1 MFKRFAS
8 SLSAGALALALI
20 TACQSPAAPASTGG
34 ALATSTAASTVAV
47 VSESSTPAAAAAGSP
62 TVAPIAPPADAQAT
76 PTESSPTRQAASA
89 PADAAAAV
97 QIALAGNSIT
107 ADDAGV
113 TVDGSRATI
122 TAAGSYTLSGA
133 LADGQ
138 IVVDTQDQAPVRLIL
153 NGVEIANST
162 GAPIHV
168 ANAESVEI
176 VLASGTA
183 NILTDAATYLFPD
196 PAEDEPNAALFSKA
210 DLTIS
215 GDGALTV
222 TGNYNDG
229 IASKDGLVIA
239 SGAITVN
246 AVDDGIRGKDYLVI
260 ENGVIA
266 VQAQGDGLKADNE
279 EAADKGYIEI
289 QDGVIAVTAGG
300 DGIAAETDVRISG
313 GQFEIVSGG
322 GSANYIEDGPSAKG
336 IKAGVSIVIED
347 GVFAVDAADDALHA
361 NDSITIDAGSFTL
374 ASGDD
379 AIHADT
385 AITINDGQIEITR
398 STEGIESGLIT
409 INGGD
414 IALTSSDD
422 GINIS
427 FDDDTA
433 TGAAAPG
440 GMPGGFGQNPT
451 TYTGDH
457 YLYIHGGNILVI
469 ADGDG
474 LDSNGAIE
482 MTGGVVVIH
491 GPTRNDNGALD
502 YDGTFNISGG
512 LLVAAGSAGM
522 AQAPS
527 PSSSQPSLLLNFPS
541 PLAAGTLIHLQ
552 IEGGDSLLTFAPR
565 RMFQSL
571 VFSSPDLI
579 QGDTIEVYVGGSAA
593 EPLAGGLYQGTY
605 TPGELAG
612 SIPIVDM
619 VTMVGGRPRR

>member
-1 MFKRFAS
+1 MFKRFAA
-8 SLSAGALALALI
+8 SLSVGALALTLI
-20 TACQSPAAPASTGG
+20 TACQSPAASTPTSS
-34 ALATSTAASTVAV
+34 ALAAPTVGATVAAVVESSATSAVTSSPTAAVPSAET
-47 VSESSTPAAAAAGSP
+47 
-62 TVAPIAPPADAQAT
+62 APG
-76 PTESSPTRQAASA
+76 ESSPTPQGANSA
-89 PADAAAAV
+89 ADAAAAAPIV
-97 QIALAGNSIT
+97 LAGNSIT

-113 TVDGSRATI
+113 TVNGSIATI
-122 TAAGSYTLSGA
+122 TAAGSYSLSGV

-153 NGVEIANST
+153 NGVEIANAT
-162 GAPIHV
+162 GAPIYV
-168 ANAESVEI
+168 AAAEAVEI
-176 VLASGTA
+176 VLASDTT
-183 NILTDAATYLFPD
+183 NTITDAATYLFPD
-196 PAEDEPNAALFSKA
+196 PAEDEPNAAIFSKA

-239 SGAITVN
+239 GGAITVN

-279 EAADKGYIEI
+279 EDAEKGYIVV
-289 QDGVIAVTAGG
+289 QDGVVVVTSGG

-322 GSANYIEDGPSAKG
+322 GSANYVEDASSAKG
-336 IKAGVSIVIED
+336 IKGGVSVAIEG
-347 GVFAVDAADDALHA
+347 GVLAVDSADDALHA
-361 NDSITIDAGSFTL
+361 NDSITIDNGSFTL

-385 AITINDGQIEITR
+385 AITINDGQIEIIR

-427 FDDDTA
+427 FDDDAGT
-433 TGAAAPG
+433 AAPG
-440 GMPGGFGQNPT
+440 GQPGGPGGFGPGGAT

-457 YLYIHGGNILVI
+457 YLYIHGGNILVM

-474 LDSNGAIE
+474 IDSNGAIE
-482 MTGGVVVIH
+482 MTGGVVIVH
-491 GPTRNDNGALD
+491 GPTMNGNSALD
-502 YDGTFNISGG
+502 YDGVFNISGG
-512 LLVAAGSAGM
+512 FLAAAGSAGM

-527 PSSSQPSLLLNFPS
+527 PTSSQPSLLLNFSS

-552 IEGGDSLLTFAPR
+552 TEGGDSLLTFAPR
-565 RMFQSL
+565 RAFQAL
-571 VFSSPDLI
+571 AFSSPDLI
-579 QGDTIEVYVGGSAA
+579 QGDTIEVYAGGSAT
-593 EPLAGGLYQGTY
+593 EPLASGLYQGTY

-619 VTMVGGRPRR
+619 VTTVGSRPRR

>member
-8 SLSAGALALALI
+8 SLLVGALALTLI
-20 TACQSPAAPASTGG
+20 TACQSPAASTPTSRAQAAPTAG
-34 ALATSTAASTVAV
+34 STAAAIVEASAT
-47 VSESSTPAAAAAGSP
+47 SAATSSP
-62 TVAPIAPPADAQAT
+62 TATLPVAETAPA
-76 PTESSPTRQAASA
+76 ESSPTRQTTSV

-113 TVDGSRATI
+113 TVAGSTATI
-122 TAAGSYTLSGA
+122 TAAGSYSLSGA

-138 IVVDTQDQAPVRLIL
+138 IVVDTQDQAPVQLIL

-168 ANAESVEI
+168 ANAESVAI

-183 NILTDAATYLFPD
+183 NTITDAATYLFPD
-196 PAEDEPNAALFSKA
+196 PAEDEPNAAIFSKA
-210 DLTIS
+210 ALTIS

-239 SGAITVN
+239 SGVITVS

-260 ENGVIA
+260 ENGVIT

-279 EAADKGYIEI
+279 EDAEKGTIEI
-289 QDGVIAVTAGG
+289 SDGVLGITAGG
-300 DGIAAETDVRISG
+300 DGIAAETDVRIRG

-322 GSANYIEDGPSAKG
+322 GSANYVEDSSSAKG
-336 IKAGVSIVIED
+336 IKGGVSVVIEN

-385 AITINDGQIEITR
+385 SITINDGQIEITQ

-414 IALTSSDD
+414 IVVTSSDD

-427 FDDDTA
+427 FDDGTA
-433 TGAAAPG
+433 GAPA
-440 GMPGGFGQNPT
+440 PGGFGRNPT

-457 YLYIHGGNILVI
+457 YLFIHGGDILVM

-474 LDSNGAIE
+474 IDSNGAIE
-482 MTGGVVVIH
+482 MTGGVVVVH
-491 GPTRNDNGALD
+491 GPTMNDNSALD

-512 LLVAAGSAGM
+512 VLVAAGSAGM

-527 PSSSQPSLLLNFPS
+527 STSSQPSLLLSFSS
-541 PLAAGTLIHLQ
+541 PLPAGTLIHLQ
-552 IEGGDSLLTFAPR
+552 TEGGDSLLTFAPR
-565 RMFQSL
+565 RAFQAL
-571 VFSSPDLI
+571 AFSSPDLI
-579 QGDTIEVYVGGSAA
+579 QGDTIEVYAGGSAT
-593 EPLAGGLYQGTY
+593 EPLASGLYQGTY

-619 VTMVGGRPRR
+619 VTTVGSRPRR

>member
-20 TACQSPAAPASTGG
+20 TACQSPAAPAGSAPATAVVDSAATI
-34 ALATSTAASTVAV
+34 ALESSATAAATATTS
-47 VSESSTPAAAAAGSP
+47 SP
-62 TVAPIAPPADAQAT
+62 TAT
-76 PTESSPTRQAASA
+76 AAPTESSPTPQATGA
-89 PADAAAAV
+89 PAETVDAV
-97 QIALAGNSIT
+97 QIVLAGDAIT
-107 ADDAGV
+107 ADAAGV
-113 TVDGSRATI
+113 TVNGSQATI
-122 TAAGSYTLSGA
+122 TAAGSYSLSGA
-133 LADGQ
+133 LSDGQ
-138 IVVDTQDQAPVRLIL
+138 IVVDTQDKVPVRLIL
-153 NGVEIANST
+153 NGVEIANAT
-162 GAPIHV
+162 GAPIYV
-168 ANAESVEI
+168 AQAEAVEI

-183 NILTDAATYLFPD
+183 NTIVDAATYLFPNPD
-196 PAEDEPNAALFSKA
+196 EDEPNAALFSKA
-210 DLTIS
+210 NLTIS
-215 GDGALTV
+215 GEGALTV

-239 SGAITVN
+239 GGVITVA
-246 AVDDGIRGKDYLVI
+246 AVDDGIRGKDYLLI

-279 EAADKGYIEI
+279 EDATKGTIEI
-289 QDGVIAVTAGG
+289 KDGVLAITAGG
-300 DGIAAETDVRISG
+300 DGIAAETDVRIGG

-322 GSANYIEDGPSAKG
+322 GSANYVEDGPSAKG
-336 IKAGVSIVIED
+336 IKAGASIVIEK
-347 GVFAVDAADDALHA
+347 GVFAVDAADDALNA
-361 NDSITIDAGSFTL
+361 DDSIAIRDGALTL

-379 AIHADT
+379 GIHAEI
-385 AITINDGQIEITR
+385 AITIDAGQIEITQ

-433 TGAAAPG
+433 GAP
-440 GMPGGFGQNPT
+440 PPGFGQGAT

-469 ADGDG
+469 AEGDG

-482 MTGGVVVIH
+482 MTGGVMVVH

-512 LLVAAGSAGM
+512 VLVAAGSAGM

-527 PSSSQPSLLLNFPS
+527 SSSSQPSLLLNFPS
-541 PLAAGTLIHLQ
+541 PLSAGTLIHLQ

-565 RMFQSL
+565 KQFQSL
-571 VFSSPDLI
+571 VFSSPALK
-579 QGDTIEVYVGGSAA
+579 QGDTVVVYAGGSAA
-593 EPLAGGLYQGTY
+593 EPLAGGLYQGVY
-605 TPGELAG
+605 TPGEQLA